1 MKIVFM
7 GTPDYA
13 VSTLKALYKNGH
25 EIAAVF
31 CQPDKPVGRK
41 QILTPPPVKQFASEN
56 GLTVYQPQTLK
67 NEETVSLIKDINPD
81 VIVVVAYGKL
91 LPESILNI
99 PKYGAVNGHASL
111 LPKYRGAS
119 PIQWAIVCG
128 EKETGVTTML
138 MDKGLDTGDI
148 LLTAKTAI
156 KENETAEELFDRLCD
171 LTAELMLKTLTCL
184 ERGEITPIKQDDKLA
199 SYAPIIKKE
208 MGLLNF
214 NKSAEELKNLVYGF
228 NSWPVAYTFLNG
240 KRLKVFTAEI
250 VKKSGEPF
258 SVVSLDGGI
267 CVGCGEN
274 SLRLLSVQLESA
286 KRMKAT
292 ELLKGHIINIGDKL
306 GEQLNG

>member
-1 MKIVFM
+1 MKIIFM

-13 VSTLKALYKNGH
+13 VPTLKALYENGH

-56 GLTVYQPQTLK
+56 GLAVYQPQTLK
-67 NEETVSLIKDINPD
+67 NEETVSLIKEINPD

-156 KENETAEELFDRLCD
+156 KENETAEELFNRLCD
-171 LTAELMLKTLTCL
+171 ITADLMLKTLKGL
-184 ERGEITPIKQDDKLA
+184 EKGEITPIKQNEKGA

-208 MGLLNF
+208 MGILNF

-250 VKKSGEPF
+250 VNKNGEPF

-267 CVGCGEN
+267 CVGCGKKT
-274 SLRLLSVQLESA
+274 LRLLSVQLESS
-286 KRMKAT
+286 KRMNST
-292 ELLKGHIINIGDKL
+292 ELLKGHTVNVGDKIGDTP
-306 GEQLNG
+306 NG

>member
-13 VSTLKALYKNGH
+13 VPTLKALYENGH

-41 QILTPPPVKQFASEN
+41 QILTAPPVKQFATEK
-56 GLTVYQPQTLK
+56 GIDVYQPQSLK
-67 NEETVSLIKDINPD
+67 NEETVSLIKNLNPD

-91 LPESILNI
+91 LPESILSI

-148 LLTAKTAI
+148 LLTAKTQI
-156 KENETAEELFDRLCD
+156 NENETAEELFDRLCTI
-171 LTAELMLKTLTCL
+171 TADLMLNTLDKL
-184 ERGEITPIKQDDKLA
+184 VNGEITPKKQDEEKA

-250 VKKSGEPF
+250 VNKSGEPF
-258 SVVSLDGGI
+258 SVVSLNGGI
-267 CVGCGEN
+267 CVGCGEK
-274 SLRLLSVQLESA
+274 SLRLLSVQLESS
-286 KRMKAT
+286 KRMNST
-292 ELLKGHIINIGDKL
+292 ELLKGHTVNIGDKL
-306 GEQLNG
+306 GETTNG

>member
-13 VSTLKALYKNGH
+13 VATLKALYENGH

-41 QILTPPPVKQFASEN
+41 QILTPPAVKQYATEK
-56 GLTVYQPQTLK
+56 GLTVYQPQSLK
-67 NEETVSLIKDINPD
+67 NEETVSLIKEINPD

-99 PKYGAVNGHASL
+99 AKYGAVNGHASL

-148 LLTAKTAI
+148 LLSEKTEI
-156 KENETAEELFDRLCD
+156 KQNETAEELFNRLCD
-171 LTAELMLKTLTCL
+171 LTAELMLKTLNGL
-184 ERGEITPIKQDDKLA
+184 KNGEISPKKQDEANA

-208 MGLLNF
+208 MGLLDF

-240 KRLKVFTAEI
+240 KRLKVFTAE
-250 VKKSGEPF
+250 VVDMNGEPF
-258 SVVSLDGGI
+258 SVLSLDGGI
-267 CVGCGEN
+267 CVGCKN
-274 SLRLLSVQLESA
+274 KALRLIDVQLESS
-286 KRMKAT
+286 KRMKST
-292 ELLKGHIINIGDKL
+292 ELLKGHTVNIGDKL
-306 GEQLNG
+306 GENTNG

>member
-1 MKIVFM
+1 MKIIFM

-13 VSTLKALYKNGH
+13 VPTLKALYENGH

-41 QILTPPPVKQFASEN
+41 QILTPPPVKQFATEN
-56 GLTVYQPQTLK
+56 GLTVYQPQSLK
-67 NEETVSLIKDINPD
+67 NEETVSLIKEINPD
-81 VIVVVAYGKL
+81 AIVVVAYGKL

-156 KENETAEELFDRLCD
+156 KENETAEELFNRLCD
-171 LTAELMLKTLTCL
+171 ITAELMLKTLIGL
-184 ERGEITPIKQDDKLA
+184 EKGEIIPIKQDDENA

-250 VKKSGEPF
+250 VNKNGEPF

-267 CVGCGEN
+267 CVGCGEK
-274 SLRLLSVQLESA
+274 SLRLLSVQLESS
-286 KRMKAT
+286 KRMNST
-292 ELLKGHIINIGDKL
+292 ELLKGHTVNIGDKL
-306 GEQLNG
+306 GDTLNG